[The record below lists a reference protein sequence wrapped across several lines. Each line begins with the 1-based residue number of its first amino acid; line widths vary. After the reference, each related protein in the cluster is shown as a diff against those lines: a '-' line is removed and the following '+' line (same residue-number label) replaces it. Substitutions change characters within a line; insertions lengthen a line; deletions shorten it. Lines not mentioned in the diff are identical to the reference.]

1 MKNKQNYSV
10 LGYLLCFGEKKY
22 LFLKKF
28 FFEML
33 TLKQHF
39 RPVVKISDR
48 PGKTSLITNSDCSGA
63 NFYFQRDVCCHVQ
76 ENILQQGITSRKL

>member
-1 MKNKQNYSV
+1 M
-10 LGYLLCFGEKKY
+10 FWEKKY

-39 RPVVKISDR
+39 RPVVKMSDK

-63 NFYFQRDVCCHVQ
+63 NF
-76 ENILQQGITSRKL
+76 